1 MLPSLVILKANEDRY
16 VLLSLSIHSSSY
28 IDAVLVE
35 NSKYLFTNAEWRTD
49 GLAGLP
55 QTYIFRRVSSRSPQP
70 KTYNSTLCKTS
81 GYLIV
86 SWHEPIHI
94 YTMTYSGI
102 SLPSTYFKVFK
113 DRDQGGRWHFKKPLP
128 GVLPAAPAPAPA
140 PAAPAPAAPAPAHA
154 ASAPVVATPPTTVKI
169 PSHIVRGFVESA
181 IQKKE
186 VCPITLEP
194 LVMGHVAMTSCGHLF
209 NTEAIMNMLKE
220 NTTCPSCRCL
230 IKDDLVLN

>member
-128 GVLPAAPAPAPA
+128 GALPA
-140 PAAPAPAAPAPAHA
+140 AAPAPAAPAP
-154 ASAPVVATPPTTVKI
+154 VVATPPTIVKI

-220 NTTCPSCRCL
+220 NTSCPSCRCV

>member
-1 MLPSLVILKANEDRY
+1 MLPPLVILKASEDRH

-28 IDAVLVE
+28 VEAVVVE
-35 NSKYLFTNAEWRTD
+35 NSKYLFTSTEWRTD

-55 QTYIFRRVSSRSPQP
+55 QVYIFRRVSSRSSSV
-70 KTYNSTLCKTS
+70 KTYNSSLCKTNA
-81 GYLIV
+81 YVIV

-102 SLPSTYFKVFK
+102 ALPSTYFRVFK
-113 DRDQGGRWHFKKPLP
+113 DDDRGERWHFKKPSLTRP
-128 GVLPAAPAPAPA
+128 VPPTPSA
-140 PAAPAPAAPAPAHA
+140 PAAATAAL
-154 ASAPVVATPPTTVKI
+154 ATVSVKI

-186 VCPITLEP
+186 VCPITLDP

-209 NTEAIMNMLKE
+209 DTEAIMNMLKE
-220 NTTCPSCRCL
+220 NTKCPTCRCV
-230 IKDDLVLN
+230 IKDDLVIL